1 MRNVLLVKYGEIAMR
16 GKNRYLVENRLIRT
30 IIERLEPYE
39 GYRVYKEQGRLLV
52 VNEAFEFDYDLVI
65 PIVTVLPG
73 VTAVCPCVETED
85 QSIENLR
92 NIALAH
98 CKEHFG
104 TDPVTFKAETKRSN
118 KRYPMTSREV
128 SADIGGYIL
137 HNMDNV
143 SVNVHEPDF
152 VVMIELR
159 NNAYIY
165 TKLIPGCG
173 GLPMGTSGKATLLM
187 SGGIDSPVAGYLTA
201 RRGVEIEAVYFDSP
215 PYTSERAKQK
225 VIDLA
230 KRLSVYTGGIKLHI
244 VPFTETQLKI
254 YESVPPEKMTIFLK
268 RAMLKAADQIA
279 LKNGSQAL
287 VTGDSIGQVASQTL
301 HAINAIDSAAENFV
315 VLRPLCT
322 MDKQEIIDVARKIE
336 TYEISIRPYEDC
348 CTVFVA
354 KHPETKP
361 KKSIIESMQHKI
373 EGLDELIL
381 TALENTE
388 VLEL

>member
-159 NNAYIY
+159 NLVCYY
-165 TKLIPGCG
+165 
-173 GLPMGTSGKATLLM
+173 LL
-187 SGGIDSPVAGYLTA
+187 
-201 RRGVEIEAVYFDSP
+201 
-215 PYTSERAKQK
+215 
-225 VIDLA
+225 
-230 KRLSVYTGGIKLHI
+230 
-244 VPFTETQLKI
+244 
-254 YESVPPEKMTIFLK
+254 
-268 RAMLKAADQIA
+268 
-279 LKNGSQAL
+279 L
-287 VTGDSIGQVASQTL
+287 VL
-301 HAINAIDSAAENFV
+301 
-315 VLRPLCT
+315 L
-322 MDKQEIIDVARKIE
+322 
-336 TYEISIRPYEDC
+336 
-348 CTVFVA
+348 
-354 KHPETKP
+354 
-361 KKSIIESMQHKI
+361 
-373 EGLDELIL
+373 
-381 TALENTE
+381 
-388 VLEL
+388 